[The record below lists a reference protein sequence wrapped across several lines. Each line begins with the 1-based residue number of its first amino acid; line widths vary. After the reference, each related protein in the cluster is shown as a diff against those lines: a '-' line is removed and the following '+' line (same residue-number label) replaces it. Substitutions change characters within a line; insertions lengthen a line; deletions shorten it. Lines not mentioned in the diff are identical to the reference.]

1 MSTVPK
7 KAYAKASKKKKKEIA
22 SGDVI
27 LNRIQALIFPLQR
40 VFFYVKWNFK
50 ITYEFATDPFT
61 AKSDSNP

>member
-7 KAYAKASKKKKKEIA
+7 RAYVKAYKKKIA

-40 VFFYVKWNFK
+40 VFFYVEWNFK
-50 ITYEFATDPFT
+50 ITYEFATEPFT